1 MKRAVISKAIGNYI
15 TVEIDA
21 ADAPNFL
28 EELKNSLK
36 RGGED
41 INDTIRMIKN
51 FDIFYDFMIR
61 KFKEYLVPKKDLSDL
76 IRGNVVIDKI
86 KLIKVGNKRKVLIMF
101 DRSIRENEI
110 IEVLNELGFEIQKK

>member
-1 MKRAVISKAIGNYI
+1 LKKAIISKAIGNYI
-15 TVEIDA
+15 TVEINA
-21 ADAPNFL
+21 ADVPNFL
-28 EELKNSLK
+28 EELRKFLK

-76 IRGNVVIDKI
+76 IRGNVIIDKI
-86 KLIKVGNKRKVLIMF
+86 KLIRDGNKKKVLIMF
-101 DRSIRENEI
+101 DRSIKESEI
-110 IEVLNELGFEIQKK
+110 IEVLNQLGFEIQKK